1 MRFVERIRS
10 KTDHIVIDLIGHGFR
25 DPVLHTPGALFARL
39 STAMHKVLSLG
50 FHDFAFYQTLLRNPM
65 YTNEVVEDV
74 VPGYQSGG
82 YVAIIA
88 HK

>member
-1 MRFVERIRS
+1 MI
-10 KTDHIVIDLIGHGFR
+10 
-25 DPVLHTPGALFARL
+25 
-39 STAMHKVLSLG
+39 SLLC
-50 FHDFAFYQTLLRNPM
+50 HL
-65 YTNEVVEDV
+65 YTNDDVEDV